1 MSTPKAVLFD
11 VGNTLVSYYRRDE
24 FAPVLESCVHNALA
38 YLRDH
43 GLVFE
48 PAVVLE
54 SAWQYNTEREDLTV
68 VALEERLAALFS
80 LRTTDHPLMPG
91 LVAAFM
97 APNLALAR
105 AAPDALAT
113 LQALK
118 ARGIVVGVISNTPW
132 GSDRHMWS
140 AQLHDLGLAYCIDHQ
155 VFCMDVGVRKPH
167 PAIFEHALEI
177 VGVSAEEALF
187 VGDDPVWDV
196 MGAQQVNM
204 AVLLY
209 DPHDDTSQPAGAA
222 AVPVIHRL
230 AEILGYLDQ
239 ARYRE

>member
-54 SAWQYNTEREDLTV
+54 SAWQYNTEREDQTV
-68 VALEERLAALFS
+68 VALEERLAVLLS

-113 LQALK
+113 LQAL
-118 ARGIVVGVISNTPW
+118 RP
-132 GSDRHMWS
+132 
-140 AQLHDLGLAYCIDHQ
+140 
-155 VFCMDVGVRKPH
+155 
-167 PAIFEHALEI
+167 
-177 VGVSAEEALF
+177 
-187 VGDDPVWDV
+187 
-196 MGAQQVNM
+196 GAF
-204 AVLLY
+204 L
-209 DPHDDTSQPAGAA
+209 
-222 AVPVIHRL
+222 
-230 AEILGYLDQ
+230 
-239 ARYRE
+239 

>member
-54 SAWQYNTEREDLTV
+54 SAWQYNTEREDQTV
-68 VALEERLAALFS
+68 VALEERLAVLLS

-91 LVAAFM
+91 LVAACM

-113 LQALK
+113 LQAL
-118 ARGIVVGVISNTPW
+118 RP
-132 GSDRHMWS
+132 
-140 AQLHDLGLAYCIDHQ
+140 
-155 VFCMDVGVRKPH
+155 
-167 PAIFEHALEI
+167 
-177 VGVSAEEALF
+177 
-187 VGDDPVWDV
+187 
-196 MGAQQVNM
+196 GAF
-204 AVLLY
+204 L
-209 DPHDDTSQPAGAA
+209 
-222 AVPVIHRL
+222 
-230 AEILGYLDQ
+230 
-239 ARYRE
+239 